1 MVTLGARMDRL
12 SRMNREA
19 LGRKTDAREPDDDQ
33 RVDPGTGPLLVLT
46 PGLGAV
52 ATTFM
57 AGVELVRQGK
67 ATPVGSVTQLG
78 SLTCE
83 GEETAEPMRDLLP
96 LARLQDLTFA
106 GWDIHGEDALTV
118 ARRSD
123 VLTAEH
129 LAAVHDFLAG
139 IHPMPGVHHEASCRS
154 LQPVSVVRQTHRREQ
169 AEQLRQDIRDQMD
182 KAGARRAVA
191 VFVASTERKQPL
203 SAAHL
208 DLQAF
213 ERGLDKDDPSI
224 TPTQLYA
231 YACLQE
237 GVPFA
242 NGTPNASVDVQALK
256 DLALH
261 MEVPIAGRDL
271 KTGQTLLKTVVAP
284 GLRARLL
291 GVHGWF
297 STNILGNRDGAV
309 LDDREAFASKE
320 STKKGV
326 LDTILSKTEHP
337 ELWGDISHLVNINY
351 YPPRGDQK
359 EGWDNIDIFGW
370 LGYPMQVKINFLCR
384 DSILAAPLVLDIAL
398 LMDLAQR
405 AGHAGVQDWLG
416 FFFKAPM
423 AQPGLD
429 PEHDLFAQEARLHDV
444 LARIAQRSR
453 VVAELPVGI
462 EPLYAKG
469 R

>member
-1 MVTLGARMDRL
+1 MDRL
-12 SRMNREA
+12 SPRPR
-19 LGRKTDAREPDDDQ
+19 TSDAREPSSDS
-33 RVDPGTGPLLVLT
+33 RIDPGTGPLLVLT

-57 AGVELVRQGK
+57 AGVELVRQGL
-67 ATPVGSVTQLG
+67 ATPVGSLTQLG
-78 SLTCE
+78 TMQAGDDPDHPVRGIT
-83 GEETAEPMRDLLP
+83 GEPLRDVLP
-96 LARLQDLTFA
+96 LARLEDLAFA

-118 ARRSD
+118 AKRSD
-123 VLTAEH
+123 VLTASH
-129 LAAVHDFLAG
+129 LAAVQAFLAK
-139 IHPMPGVHHEASCRS
+139 IQPMPGVHHVASCRN
-154 LQPVSVVRQTHRREQ
+154 LEPIAVVTQTHRREQ

-182 KAGARRAVA
+182 KAGANRAVA
-191 VFVASTERKQPL
+191 VFVASTERQQAQT
-203 SAAHL
+203 AAHQSI
-208 DLQAF
+208 QAF
-213 ERGLDKDDPSI
+213 ERALDRDDASI

-242 NGTPNASVDVQALK
+242 NGTPNASVDIQALK
-256 DLALH
+256 DLALQV
-261 MEVPIAGRDL
+261 EVPVTGRDL

-284 GLRARLL
+284 GLKARLL
-291 GVHGWF
+291 GVNGWF

-326 LDTILSKTEHP
+326 LDTILSKDEHP
-337 ELWGDISHLVNINY
+337 ELWGDIAHVVNINY

-370 LGYPMQVKINFLCR
+370 LGYQMQVKINFLCR
-384 DSILAAPLVLDIAL
+384 DSILAAPLVLDLAL
-398 LMDLAQR
+398 LMDLAHR

-423 AQPGLD
+423 FQPGLE
-429 PEHDLFAQEARLHDV
+429 PEHDLFAQERRLYQV
-444 LARIAQRSR
+444 LARIAQRAA
-453 VVAELPVGI
+453 VVEELPLGRK
-462 EPLYAKG
+462 PLYAKG